1 MIKGGKSRKNKAG
14 LQCLGSTVLSHLLLQ
29 FRGAATTVGSQ
40 FPFQE
45 ADFPESVVTS
55 GIHRRRQW
63 ARGGRGW
70 NSFQGH
76 QPLDGGEPPDGG
88 GGDGGGECFQQLWEG
103 ERQLHEGGG

>member
-29 FRGAATTVGSQ
+29 FRGAASTVGSQ

-63 ARGGRGW
+63 ARGGRGFKGA
-70 NSFQGH
+70 NHSSQ
-76 QPLDGGEPPDGG
+76 DGGNHSSQDGGSFRAPSYGG
-88 GGDGGGECFQQLWEG
+88 GGP
-103 ERQLHEGGG
+103 